1 MIMSNVPVLDNPYG
15 YGANTLEKLHRYLT
29 RHVGNVRF
37 ASDEDLYA
45 DKVVTELRRQVT
57 RLESE
62 LQKLKQQKTTT
73 SSENKTDIKVIKEQY
88 EYERMS
94 DTQRLEYCMTHEVVM
109 IDGCIYANL
118 DTEKVIDG
126 DFRAALDRLIGA
138 RQY

>member
-1 MIMSNVPVLDNPYG
+1 MTMSNVKVLDNPYG

-73 SSENKTDIKVIKEQY
+73 SSENKTDINVIKEQY

>member
-73 SSENKTDIKVIKEQY
+73 SSENKTDINVIKEQY
-88 EYERMS
+88 EYERML

>member
-1 MIMSNVPVLDNPYG
+1 MTMSNVKVLDNPYG

-45 DKVVTELRRQVT
+45 DKVVTELRRQVA
-57 RLESE
+57 RLEKE

-73 SSENKTDIKVIKEQY
+73 SSENKTDINVIKEQY
-88 EYERMS
+88 EYERML

>member
-1 MIMSNVPVLDNPYG
+1 MTMSNVPVLDNPYG

-73 SSENKTDIKVIKEQY
+73 SSENKTDINVIKEQY

>member
-1 MIMSNVPVLDNPYG
+1 MTMSNVPVLDNPYG

-29 RHVGNVRF
+29 RHVRNVPF
-37 ASDEDLYA
+37 ASEEDLYA

-73 SSENKTDIKVIKEQY
+73 SSENKTDINVIKEQY

>member
-73 SSENKTDIKVIKEQY
+73 SSENKTDINVIKEQY

>member
-1 MIMSNVPVLDNPYG
+1 MIMSNVPDNPYG

-73 SSENKTDIKVIKEQY
+73 SSENKTDINVIKEQY
-88 EYERMS
+88 EYERML

>member
-1 MIMSNVPVLDNPYG
+1 MTMSNVPVLDNPYG

-62 LQKLKQQKTTT
+62 LQKLKPQKTTT
-73 SSENKTDIKVIKEQY
+73 SSENKTDINVIKEQY

>member
-15 YGANTLEKLHRYLT
+15 YGANTLEKLHRYLI

-73 SSENKTDIKVIKEQY
+73 SSENKTDINVIKEQY
-88 EYERMS
+88 EYERML